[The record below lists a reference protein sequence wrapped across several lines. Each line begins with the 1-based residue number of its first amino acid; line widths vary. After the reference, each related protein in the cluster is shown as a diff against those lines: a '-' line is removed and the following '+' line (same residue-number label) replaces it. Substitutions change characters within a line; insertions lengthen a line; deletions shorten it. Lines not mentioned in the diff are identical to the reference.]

1 LIGSEAGLSEPS
13 ELLLEACVAGDQ
25 QSWVALVKRYEKE
38 VAGQMWRFSRE
49 RLVWEE
55 LVQDVFVELYYS
67 LPRYRRTGVPFEH
80 WLRRIATRVGY
91 RYWKKAGRNRS
102 VELHDQWHST
112 SPGPAESLE
121 ATDAARMLHDML
133 AKLPAA
139 DRLVLTLMY
148 FEECDTHEIAQRT
161 GWNRAMVKMRLVRA
175 RRKLKV
181 IVEASELPNKFGML
195 VDGNAAVD

>member
-1 LIGSEAGLSEPS
+1 MSEPTD
-13 ELLLEACVAGDQ
+13 LAIEACLGGDQ
-25 QSWVALVKRYEKE
+25 RCWASLVKRYEKD
-38 VAGQMWRFSRE
+38 VARQMWRFSRD

-67 LPRYRRTGVPFEH
+67 LPRYRRTAVPFEH

-91 RYWKKAGRNRS
+91 RYWKRKGRERG
-102 VELHDQWHST
+102 VELRDQWQSK
-112 SPGPAESLE
+112 SAGPVERLE
-121 ATDAARMLHDML
+121 VSDAARLLHELL

-148 FEECDTHEIAQRT
+148 FEECDTRQIAERT

-175 RRKLKV
+175 RRKLRV
-181 IVEASELPNKFGML
+181 IAEASEFSQHFRSL
-195 VDGNAAVD
+195 VNENAAVD